1 MFQDIGLILK
11 FFFVVVLSI
20 TSVLSELDVY
30 LNNLI
35 LATDANDLLSKIWL
49 RCFSYLRPLVRGIL

>member
-11 FFFVVVLSI
+11 LFFVVVLSI
-20 TSVLSELDVY
+20 TSVLSDLDVY

-35 LATDANDLLSKIWL
+35 LATDTIDLLSKN
-49 RCFSYLRPLVRGIL
+49 